1 MCEPV
6 SLAAITGMSASA
18 AASTALA
25 IQGVTAV
32 AGVGGAVMSAKNQNA
47 AAEANAQSARDAYLL
62 KSKQNSLRLR
72 QEQVQ
77 ASQAKQ
83 DADLKTLKAQGA
95 VMASA
100 GGAGVQGINVD
111 QLLKDFEAS
120 EGLMAS
126 RIDQRLGGIQQQAEM
141 DALGFQTEAQSRIN
155 SMQPQGFTETLFN
168 VLTPIAGFGVD
179 MADYQGK
186 KASLAPP
193 KASTDDG

>member
-141 DALGFQTEAQSRIN
+141 DALGFQSEAQSRIN

-193 KASTDDG
+193 KASTDNG

>member
-25 IQGVTAV
+25 IKGVTAV
-32 AGVGGAVMSAKNQNA
+32 ASVGSAVMGAVNQNSA
-47 AAEANAQSARDAYLL
+47 AQANAQSARDAYLL
-62 KSKQNSLRLR
+62 KSRQTSLRLR

-95 VMASA
+95 AMASA

-120 EGLMAS
+120 EGLMVS
-126 RIDQRLGGIQQQAEM
+126 RIDQRVEGLQQQAAI
-141 DALGFQTEAQSRIN
+141 DQLGFQSEAQSRIN

-168 VLTPIAGFGVD
+168 VLQPIAGFGVD

-186 KASLAPP
+186 KAALEPP
-193 KASTDDG
+193 KVEK

>member
-6 SLAAITGMSASA
+6 TIATVTGMSATA
-18 AASTALA
+18 AANTALA
-25 IQGVTAV
+25 IQAVTTV
-32 AGVGGAVMSAKNQNA
+32 AGVGSAIQGAKNQNA
-47 AAEANAQSARDAYLL
+47 AAQANAQSAQDAYLL
-62 KSKQNSLRLR
+62 KSKQSALRLR

-77 ASQAKQ
+77 ASQARQ
-83 DADLKTLKAQGA
+83 DADLKTLKAQGSA
-95 VMASA
+95 MASA

-111 QLLKDFEAS
+111 QLLKDFESA

-126 RIDQRLGGIQQQAEM
+126 RIDQRLGGLQQQAEM

-193 KASTDDG
+193 KASTDNG

>member
-100 GGAGVQGINVD
+100 GGAGVQGINID

-141 DALGFQTEAQSRIN
+141 DALGFQSEAQSRIN

>member
-18 AASTALA
+18 ASTTALA

-32 AGVGGAVMSAKNQNA
+32 AGVGSALSSAKNQNA
-47 AAEANAQSARDAYLL
+47 AAQANAQSAQDAYLL
-62 KSKQNSLRLR
+62 KSKQSALRLR

-77 ASQAKQ
+77 ASQARQ
-83 DADLKTLKAQGA
+83 DADLKTLKAQGSA
-95 VMASA
+95 MASA

-120 EGLMAS
+120 EGLMSS
-126 RIDQRLGGIQQQAEM
+126 RIEQRLGGLQQQAQI
-141 DALGFQTEAQSRIN
+141 DALGFQSEAQSRIN
-155 SMQPQGFTETLFN
+155 SMQPQSLTETLFN
-168 VLTPIAGFGVD
+168 VLTPIAGFGVE

-186 KASLAPP
+186 KAALEPP
-193 KASTDDG
+193 KVEK

>member
-62 KSKQNSLRLR
+62 KSRQTSLRLR

-120 EGLMAS
+120 EGLMSS
-126 RIDQRLGGIQQQAEM
+126 RIDQRIGGLQQQAEM
-141 DALGFQTEAQSRIN
+141 DALGFQSEAQSRIN
-155 SMQPQGFTETLFN
+155 KMQPQGMTETLFN

-186 KASLAPP
+186 KAALEPP
-193 KASTDDG
+193 KVEK

>member
-18 AASTALA
+18 ASTTALA

-32 AGVGGAVMSAKNQNA
+32 AGIGNAIQGAKNQNA
-47 AAEANAQSARDAYLL
+47 AAQANAQSAQDAYLL
-62 KSKQNSLRLR
+62 KSKQSALRLR

-77 ASQAKQ
+77 ASQARQ
-83 DADLKTLKAQGA
+83 DADLKTLKAQGSA
-95 VMASA
+95 MASA

-120 EGLMAS
+120 EGLMSS
-126 RIDQRLGGIQQQAEM
+126 RIEQRLDGLQQQAQI
-141 DALGFQTEAQSRIN
+141 DALGFQSEAQSRIN
-155 SMQPQGFTETLFN
+155 SMQPQSLTETLFN
-168 VLTPIAGFGVD
+168 VLTPIAGFGVE

-186 KASLAPP
+186 KAALEPP
-193 KASTDDG
+193 KVEK

>member
-18 AASTALA
+18 ASATALA

-32 AGVGGAVMSAKNQNA
+32 AGVGSALSSAKNQNA
-47 AAEANAQSARDAYLL
+47 AAQANAQSAQDAYLL
-62 KSKQNSLRLR
+62 KSKQSALRLR

-77 ASQAKQ
+77 ASQARQ
-83 DADLKTLKAQGA
+83 DADLKTLKAQGSA
-95 VMASA
+95 MASA

-120 EGLMAS
+120 EGLMSS
-126 RIDQRLGGIQQQAEM
+126 RIEQRLGGLQQQAQM
-141 DALGFQTEAQSRIN
+141 DALGFQSEAQSRIN
-155 SMQPQGFTETLFN
+155 SMQPQSLTETLFN

-186 KASLAPP
+186 KAALEPP
-193 KASTDDG
+193 KKAT

>member
-18 AASTALA
+18 ASTTALA

-32 AGVGGAVMSAKNQNA
+32 AGIGNAIQGAKNQNA
-47 AAEANAQSARDAYLL
+47 AAQANAQSAQDAYLL
-62 KSKQNSLRLR
+62 KSKQSALRLR

-77 ASQAKQ
+77 ASQARQ
-83 DADLKTLKAQGA
+83 DADLKTLKAQGSA
-95 VMASA
+95 MASA

-120 EGLMAS
+120 EGLMSS
-126 RIDQRLGGIQQQAEM
+126 RIEQRLGGLQQQAQI
-141 DALGFQTEAQSRIN
+141 DALGFQSEAQSRIN
-155 SMQPQGFTETLFN
+155 SMQPQSLTETLFN
-168 VLTPIAGFGVD
+168 VLTPIAGFGVE

-186 KASLAPP
+186 KAALEPP
-193 KASTDDG
+193 KVEK

>member
-18 AASTALA
+18 ASATALA

-32 AGVGGAVMSAKNQNA
+32 AGVGSAIQGAKNQNA
-47 AAEANAQSARDAYLL
+47 AAQANAQSAQDAYLL
-62 KSKQNSLRLR
+62 KSKQSALRLR

-111 QLLKDFEAS
+111 QLLKDFESA

-126 RIDQRLGGIQQQAEM
+126 RIDQRLGGLQQQAEM

-193 KASTDDG
+193 KASTDNG